1 MLKNKRRI
9 ARWGPVALALGLTVS
24 AFGLTADFDPSTYNP
39 APAEIVTFSVC
50 QSCVGA
56 GSFVYAWDFDGDGE
70 IDVRTEDPWVTHSF
84 DTAGFH
90 QITLQVISAGGRT
103 QDVVKGLVV
112 GEARALGV
120 RSVLVESD
128 GALLV
133 LVELRVNQRASGIAI
148 EEKISSGWMVEVVDS
163 GGAMVKH
170 NGELRQLE
178 VAWMSIYEPGDGVT
192 FSYRLR
198 SGGGS
203 PPLRLQGEV
212 QGYFAGEWFSM
223 PIAGMAKIP

>member
-1 MLKNKRRI
+1 MLKNKARI
-9 ARWGPVALALGLTVS
+9 ARWGPIALALGLAVS

-39 APAEIVTFSVC
+39 AVAEIVTFAVC
-50 QSCVGA
+50 QSCVGS
-56 GSFVYAWDFDGDGE
+56 GSFVYAWDFNSDGE
-70 IDVRTEDPWVTHSF
+70 IDLRTEDPLVTYSF
-84 DTAGFH
+84 DTTGFH
-90 QITLQVISAGGRT
+90 QITLQVIGAGGRT
-103 QDVVKGLVV
+103 QEVEKGLVV
-112 GEARALGV
+112 GDAHAVGV

-178 VAWMSIYEPGDGVT
+178 VAWMSIYDPGDGVT

-198 SGGGS
+198 SGGS
-203 PPLRLQGEV
+203 STPPRLQGEV
-212 QGYFAGEWFSM
+212 QGFFTGEWFAM
-223 PIAGMAKIP
+223 PIAGMVKTP